1 MLTRENFTEKHI
13 RELQSNSRRDPILIE
28 RTVYAFGLLE
38 AITRVGMPFI
48 FKGGTCLM
56 LLLEHPQRLS
66 TDIDIIVEPGTEVEK
81 YIEEAA
87 KIFPFVRYEEQ
98 RRIGKNNIE
107 KRHFKFTYDSPVNG
121 KEFYILL
128 DVVYEEN
135 HYERIV
141 EREIRNELLLVEPD
155 MLKVKVPSI
164 ECILGDK
171 LTAFAPH
178 TTGIPLGANKDMEVM
193 KQLYD
198 VSTLVD
204 ALEDFEEVKK
214 TYLKVVQAEIDYRGI
229 ESTPMDCLQDTF
241 EASLCI
247 ASRGKYKAEDYPL
260 YVAGIRDLRGHIYS
274 ENYSPELAVGRA
286 VKAAYIAV
294 CLMADEPFERFIDYT
309 EYINERFTQPEL
321 MAVKYL
327 RKVDLEAYAYMIKVD
342 KMLGSVLYKAAE

>member
-1 MLTRENFTEKHI
+1 MLTRENFTEEHI
-13 RELQSNSRRDPILIE
+13 RQLQHSSKRDPILIE

-38 AITRVGMPFI
+38 AINRVGMPFI

-66 TDIDIIVEPGTEVEK
+66 TDIDIIVEPGTDVEE

-121 KEFYILL
+121 KELYILL
-128 DVVYEEN
+128 DVLYEEN

-141 EREIRNELLLVEPD
+141 EREIRNELLMVEPEF
-155 MLKVKVPSI
+155 LKVKVPSI

-178 TTGIPLGANKDMEVM
+178 TTGIPLGVGKDMEVM

-198 VSTLVD
+198 ISTLVD
-204 ALEDFEEVKK
+204 EMENFEEVKK
-214 TYLKVVQAEIDYRGI
+214 TYLKVVQSEIAYRGI
-229 ESTPMDCLQDTF
+229 EVTPKECLKDTF
-241 EASLCI
+241 EAALCI
-247 ASRGKYKAEDYPL
+247 ASRGNYNGEEYPL
-260 YVAGIRDLRGHIYS
+260 YVTGIRDLRGHIYA
-274 ENYSPELAVGRA
+274 ENYSPEIAVGRA
-286 VKAAYIAV
+286 AKAAYIAI
-294 CLMADEPFERFIDYT
+294 CLWADESFERVADYT
-309 EYINERFTQPEL
+309 EYINEKLTQPEL

-327 RKVDLEAYAYMIKVD
+327 RKVNPEAYAYMIKSD
-342 KMLGSVLYKAAE
+342 RILGKNAE

>member
-1 MLTRENFTEKHI
+1 MLTRENFTEEHI
-13 RELQSNSRRDPILIE
+13 RQLQHSSKRDPILIE

-38 AITRVGMPFI
+38 AISRVGMPFI

-66 TDIDIIVEPGTEVEK
+66 TDIDIIVEPETDVEE

-98 RRIGKNNIE
+98 RRVGRNNIE

-121 KEFYILL
+121 KELYILL
-128 DVVYEEN
+128 DVLYEEN

-141 EREIRNELLLVEPD
+141 ECEIRNELLLVEPEV
-155 MLKVKVPSI
+155 LKVKVPSI

-178 TTGIPLGANKDMEVM
+178 TTGISLGASKDMEVM

-204 ALEDFEEVKK
+204 EMENFEEVKK
-214 TYLKVVQAEIDYRGI
+214 TYLKVVQSEIAYRGI
-229 ESTPMDCLQDTF
+229 EVIPKACLKDTF
-241 EASLCI
+241 EAALCI
-247 ASRGKYKAEDYPL
+247 ASRGKYNGEEYPL
-260 YVAGIRDLRGHIYS
+260 YVTGIRDLRGHIYA
-274 ENYSPELAVGRA
+274 ENYSPERKTCQLWQVPMQQLTAHKKCRKIVPKTE
-286 VKAAYIAV
+286 VSV
-294 CLMADEPFERFIDYT
+294 CLLRSFAMIL
-309 EYINERFTQPEL
+309 PE
-321 MAVKYL
+321 
-327 RKVDLEAYAYMIKVD
+327 
-342 KMLGSVLYKAAE
+342 